1 MFKPELPPLKTRI
14 ISYIAAVPIAFFI
27 GLFYGLSPLVSAVVA
42 AAFAVLFAAALFF
55 ELRSK
60 RRDEEFRKAVQ
71 SGEYQQDDKWQQKYK
86 EYILKNDFQQVR
98 GDSMKRDLD
107 RRYIS
112 KFGIAMLIAAAAFF
126 IAAIFWRTGF
136 AEINFTLAISGIIFG
151 GWGAY
156 KLRKTPVRAF
166 IKQCGERLPVIERS
180 YLNGRMLTYRRNG
193 EGSCNNGIN
202 IGGNYTVI
210 YSADSITAIDN
221 SDIES
226 VTKHVTKTKYYNNHI
241 YSGAVFS
248 HKLYIA
254 LKAREGELTGRQYS
268 VELNEFQVQMAYE
281 ALSPYNTPVTASVRE
296 HTEVG

>member
-42 AAFAVLFAAALFF
+42 AVFAVLFAAALFF

-86 EYILKNDFQQVR
+86 EYVLKNDFRQVM

-112 KFGIAMLIAAAAFF
+112 KFGIAMLIAAAALF

-151 GWGAY
+151 GWGRIQAAEDSCESLH
-156 KLRKTPVRAF
+156 KAVRRKAPRDRALLP
-166 IKQCGERLPVIERS
+166 QRQNAHLPQERRGQLQQR
-180 YLNGRMLTYRRNG
+180 
-193 EGSCNNGIN
+193 
-202 IGGNYTVI
+202 
-210 YSADSITAIDN
+210 
-221 SDIES
+221 
-226 VTKHVTKTKYYNNHI
+226 H
-241 YSGAVFS
+241 
-248 HKLYIA
+248 
-254 LKAREGELTGRQYS
+254 
-268 VELNEFQVQMAYE
+268 
-281 ALSPYNTPVTASVRE
+281 
-296 HTEVG
+296 